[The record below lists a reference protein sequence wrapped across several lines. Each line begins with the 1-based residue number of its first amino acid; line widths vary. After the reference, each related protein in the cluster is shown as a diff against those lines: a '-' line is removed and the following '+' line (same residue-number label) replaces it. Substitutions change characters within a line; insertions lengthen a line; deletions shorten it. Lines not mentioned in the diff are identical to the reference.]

1 MNKQRRKKLE
11 KSYDLIDEAME
22 IIQEVMEE
30 EQEAYD
36 NLPES
41 FQNGERGE
49 EMLGY
54 IEILEEASG
63 YLDETK
69 SVMAEI

>member
-11 KSYDLIDEAME
+11 KSYDLIDEALE

-49 EMLGY
+49 EMSGY
-54 IEILEEASG
+54 IEMLEEASG

>member
-1 MNKQRRKKLE
+1 MNKQRRKRLE
-11 KSYDLIDEAME
+11 KSYNLIDEAME
-22 IIQEVMEE
+22 IIQEVRDE

-49 EMLGY
+49 EMSGY
-54 IEILEEASG
+54 IEMLEEATG
-63 YLDETK
+63 YPDDTK

>member
-1 MNKQRRKKLE
+1 MNKQRRKRLE
-11 KSYDLIDEAME
+11 KSYNLIDEAME
-22 IIQEVMEE
+22 IIQEVRDE

-49 EMLGY
+49 EMSGY
-54 IEILEEASG
+54 IEMLEEATG
-63 YLDETK
+63 YLDDTK

>member
-1 MNKQRRKKLE
+1 MNKQRRKRLE
-11 KSYDLIDEAME
+11 KSYGLIDEAME
-22 IIQEVMEE
+22 IIQDVMDE

-49 EMLGY
+49 EMRGY
-54 IEILEEASG
+54 IEMLEEASG
-63 YLDETK
+63 YLDDTK
-69 SVMAEI
+69 SVVAEI